1 MRRSL
6 VVSLVLLTACG
17 EQQQSCDLGPW
28 TPDDPPVTQD
38 PRALAVA
45 TTGAGPGRITF
56 VNSNPV
62 PGSTLAGCGPTVAA
76 CTGRL
81 KIVFNVRPD
90 GDLHGQRLRVSL
102 FTESQARLECAST
115 VFDLAA
121 GQTFPVEVSCPASPA
136 DAATPFRV
144 ATMIMETGA
153 GANRIEQDW
162 NVPFVFGP

>member
-38 PRALAVA
+38 PHALAVA

-62 PGSTLAGCGPTVAA
+62 PGSTLAGCGPT
-76 CTGRL
+76 G
-81 KIVFNVRPD
+81 
-90 GDLHGQRLRVSL
+90 
-102 FTESQARLECAST
+102 
-115 VFDLAA
+115 
-121 GQTFPVEVSCPASPA
+121 
-136 DAATPFRV
+136 
-144 ATMIMETGA
+144 GA
-153 GANRIEQDW
+153 
-162 NVPFVFGP
+162 